1 MKSKL
6 KYKAY
11 PLSDV
16 IATEQY
22 QLLKADA
29 AERDLVLRLLKDV
42 FEDQADEGPYDLQG
56 YELKLEAGSSL
67 YKIHTPGRVSWNELA
82 DRTIVMAELRHH
94 RVENMVSTRINASGR
109 LEIFRKDTA
118 KWETVDLNIVH
129 ESRNYQD
136 LLVIGDIANVAGGYV
151 YTEDLVDVD
160 QWLAF
165 HGLNVPTNATEN
177 KNLMA
182 FLEFDPGVD
191 ELGNYWG
198 QLVAD
203 DPSLAVLP
211 TEHFTSVRQ
220 ITAKVIA
227 PDKKL
232 LDKLYRE
239 TGRVFT
245 TYDNAAERI
254 VQMVNHPVAQAC
266 ARKYVSE
273 LDWFGAQFGQDVSAE
288 DLAQLL
294 ITAILLDLNPLIGN
308 AQSRKSI
315 DGFDLYAPDNVERS
329 SAVVRDDLQAFL
341 YTKGWVDPPVAP
353 LASHLLLAE
362 IAPEFLVKGV
372 PSSLMMGSIGWVS
385 FCHGVA
391 LAEAVSKGASRVMT
405 YAQIMAY
412 ADLEPVSDPLTRLW
426 DLAMIDP
433 IVDWA
438 LINGVVTTNELTQA
452 EKDTTERALSAFQEY
467 ADNFTHLARAYSSPM
482 PSREDIARAA
492 LQWAAPTCD
501 FLDDKVLYQRPGLYA
516 SPTAMSMVDLH
527 MSGDLVGG
535 QWDLRAVFPDEH
547 ISSTPDLLAG
557 VTNYKRPSQYDPS
570 VVSVYR
576 RYPKLLSLAP
586 NNNEFHR
593 QLRDYFENF
602 NSALVT
608 NVKLALAHMLPYDLE
623 AFLKGKITFFTFRP
637 PVVETSSFFSLS
649 PVPIR
654 DEYETQRGKD
664 AVTGRFG
671 IVICASHGN
680 TVTCY
685 ELFALSGE
693 LRKNNAL
700 GTLIATT
707 GKLQA
712 AARMDFNGNLDAQ
725 VLPTPL
731 DSFPVTLKEYTDGV
745 FETYSAGGR
754 AIIEKLGELPAPTIV
769 TMRQQSIYKNF
780 GNPQLARI
788 AEFIVNKHPL
798 RTFDETEAMAI
809 VPTALESERKN
820 GEETA
825 TYIVNLVVP
834 FKKCIEDISSGEH
847 NKVVDGVY
855 GCVMDAIALGGAFLG
870 AGVKALSISAKA
882 ISLSSKAAR
891 LTRLAFVSSVSLFN
905 PVDDV
910 PSVLFGGVKLV
921 HKGALRFNTQA
932 RELLGL
938 AKSQLGKLHGRHKT
952 YDLVRATD
960 TAYTGQGTW
969 RPRDAIGDTLTVVA
983 ARNNFQWYALN
994 RLGKPWGPKLSHF
1007 TFVAPVRLPR
1017 SHKTLPL
1024 SYTLQFIEQSLPRA
1038 CTKIDNAINVLTLR
1052 DFAAERDLVI
1062 KFLMGSNSSDALNRL
1077 LNSLRTVRADFGG
1090 VSISNFFLDPLR
1102 DTDNIAAFDSIAYQQ
1117 WKDAIGQSDTKFIEI
1132 YTPNLNRHF
1141 ISLGFNHNVV
1151 ADDLIHEL
1159 FHGAAQIGDV
1169 GYARDAGSDAGDG
1182 QLLDVAVLLNLASGR
1197 LPVTDEGSAC
1207 HASSKAFENA
1217 DSLAV
1222 ATSLLSQ
1229 LYMDKGRYDRNMAIL
1244 QGALEANPDS
1254 AIGGPVLIT
1263 LNNTIVTAPAPAYA
1277 RRPLGAY
1284 VD

>member
-1 MKSKL
+1 MRSKL
-6 KYKAY
+6 KYKSY
-11 PLSDV
+11 SLSGLV
-16 IATEQY
+16 ATDQH
-22 QLLKADA
+22 QLLKADTV
-29 AERDLVLRLLKDV
+29 ERDLVLRLLKVV
-42 FEDQADEGPYDLQG
+42 FEEQADEGPYNLQG
-56 YELKLEAGSSL
+56 YELNLESGSSL
-67 YKIHTPGRVSWNELA
+67 YKMHMPGRVSWNNLA
-82 DRTIVMAELRHH
+82 NNTIVMEELRHQ
-94 RVENMVSTRINASGR
+94 RVENMASTRINASGR

-118 KWETVDLNIVH
+118 IWEAVDLNIIH
-129 ESRNYQD
+129 ESRNYQE
-136 LLVIGDIANVAGGYV
+136 LLMVGDIASLAGGYV
-151 YTEDLVDVD
+151 YTADLVDVD

-165 HGLNVPTNATEN
+165 HGLNVPTNASEN
-177 KNLMA
+177 NNLMA

-203 DPSLAVLP
+203 DPSLVVLS
-211 TEHFTSVRQ
+211 TEQFTSVRQ

-227 PDKKL
+227 PDKNLLEKL
-232 LDKLYRE
+232 HRE
-239 TGRVFT
+239 TGRVFVT
-245 TYDNAAERI
+245 FDNAAERI
-254 VQMVNHPVAQAC
+254 VQIVNHPAAQAY

-273 LDWFGAQFGQDVSAE
+273 LDWFGAQSGQDVSAE

-294 ITAILLDLNPLIGN
+294 ITAILLDLHPLIGN

-315 DGFDLYAPDNVERS
+315 DGFDLYAPDNVGRAS
-329 SAVVRDDLQAFL
+329 SLVREDLQAFL
-341 YTKGWVDPPVAP
+341 YTKGWVDPALAP

-372 PSSLMMGSIGWVS
+372 PPSLMMGSVGWVS
-385 FCHGVA
+385 FCRAVA
-391 LAEAVSKGASRVMT
+391 LAEAVSKGACRVMT

-412 ADLEPVSDPLTRLW
+412 ADLEPVSDPLTRLR

-452 EKDTTERALSAFQEY
+452 ETGTTERALSAFQEY
-467 ADNFTHLARAYSSPM
+467 ADNFTHLARAYSSPL

-492 LQWAAPTCD
+492 LQSAAPTCD
-501 FLDDKVLYQRPGLYA
+501 FLDDKVLNQRPGLYA

-535 QWDLRAVFPDEH
+535 QWDFRAVFPDEH
-547 ISSTPDLLAG
+547 ISTTPDLLAG
-557 VTNYKRPSQYDPS
+557 ISNYKRQTLYDAS

-576 RYPKLLSLAP
+576 RYPQLLGLAP
-586 NNNEFHR
+586 SNNEFHR
-593 QLRDYFENF
+593 QLRGYFDNL
-602 NSALVT
+602 NSALVA

-637 PVVETSSFFSLS
+637 SAVETSSFFSLS
-649 PVPIR
+649 PVPVR
-654 DEYETQRGKD
+654 SEYETQRGKD

-671 IVICASHGN
+671 LLMCASNGN
-680 TVTCY
+680 TITCY
-685 ELFALSGE
+685 ELFPLRGE

-700 GTLIATT
+700 GALIATS
-707 GKLQA
+707 GKLQS
-712 AARMDFNGNLDAQ
+712 AARMDFKGDLDAQ
-725 VLPTPL
+725 VPPTPL
-731 DSFPVTLKEYTDGV
+731 DSFPVTLNEYTEGV
-745 FETYSAGGR
+745 VETYWSGGR
-754 AIIEKLGELPAPTIV
+754 AIMEKLGELPAPAIAR
-769 TMRQQSIYKNF
+769 MREQSTYKNF

-788 AEFIVNKHPL
+788 AEFVVNNHPL
-798 RTFDETEAMAI
+798 RTFDETEEMAT
-809 VPTALESERKN
+809 VPTALESERKK

-834 FKKCIEDISSGEH
+834 FKKCIEDLSSAEH
-847 NKVVDGVY
+847 SKVVDGVY
-855 GCVMDAIALGGAFLG
+855 GCIMDSIALGGAFLG
-870 AGVKALSISAKA
+870 AGAKALSISAKA
-882 ISLSSKAAR
+882 ISLSSKTAR
-891 LTRLAFVSSVSLFN
+891 LTKLAFVTSVSLFN

-910 PSVLFGGVKLV
+910 PTVLFGGVKLV
-921 HKGALRFNTQA
+921 HKGALRFNRQA
-932 RELLGL
+932 QELLGL
-938 AKSQLGKLHGRHKT
+938 AKSQLGKLHGRERT
-952 YDLVRATD
+952 YDLVRAAN

-969 RPRDAIGDTLTVVA
+969 RPRGATGDTFNVVA

-994 RLGKPWGPKLSHF
+994 RSGKPWGPKLSHF
-1007 TFVAPVRLPR
+1007 TFVAPIRLPR
-1017 SHKTLPL
+1017 SHNTLPL
-1024 SYTLQFIEQSLPRA
+1024 SYTRQFIEQSLPWAR
-1038 CTKIDNAINVLTLR
+1038 TKIDNAINVLTLP
-1052 DFAAERDLVI
+1052 DFTAERDLVI

-1090 VSISNFFLDPLR
+1090 VSISNFFLDPLK

-1117 WKDAIGQSDTKFIEI
+1117 WKGATGQSDTKFIEI

-1151 ADDLIHEL
+1151 ADDLIHEM
-1159 FHGAAQIGDV
+1159 FHGAAQTGDV
-1169 GYARDAGSDAGDG
+1169 GYARDAGRDAGDG
-1182 QLLDVAVLLNLASGR
+1182 QLLDVAALVNLASGR

-1229 LYMDKGRYDRNMAIL
+1229 LYTDKGRYDRNMAIV
-1244 QGALEANPDS
+1244 QGALEAHADR
-1254 AIGGPVLIT
+1254 AIAGPVLIT
-1263 LNNTIVTAPAPAYA
+1263 LNNTVVSVPAPAYG